1 MRSSSSS
8 LAALSFLALV
18 AGCSQTETDDGKQ
31 EIGVAKSSLARD
43 TAPTLSDA
51 ERTTFADERAAF
63 SVDLLKKVAEGRAGK
78 NVLVSPH
85 SASIALAMTY
95 AGTGAG
101 TKPEMAKALHFTLAD
116 DRLHAAFNAT
126 DLALASRQHAAK
138 YEGGGAVQISSANSL
153 WSQNGASSYEPAFLD
168 TLARDYGTGVNILDF
183 NLDGGESARKT
194 INGWVSEKTQE
205 KIPELLGEG
214 SVTGASWVLVNAIYL
229 KANWQTRFEKAST
242 ADATFTTAAGSA
254 VTVPMMHGDGNW
266 RGVHRDDYDA
276 VEIPYDGGELAFV
289 AIVPASGTFSS
300 FAQNLTGKT
309 LRELPLADSAVEL
322 SMPKFE
328 TRTSVE
334 MTKALQELGM
344 PTAGDFPGNADR
356 IEVIQEAML
365 IAQEDGTEAA
375 AATAVIGR
383 ETSAPAEPPQKLKIS
398 LDRPFIYAIVDKPT
412 GTILFLG
419 ETLDASTK

>member
-1 MRSSSSS
+1 MRSSA
-8 LAALSFLALV
+8 LAALALLAVV
-18 AGCSQTETDDGKQ
+18 AGCSQTESDGGKQ

-43 TAPTLSDA
+43 TSPSLSDA
-51 ERTTFADERAAF
+51 ERTTFADDRAVF
-63 SVDLLKKVAEGRAGK
+63 SVDLLKKVAEERAGK

-95 AGTGAG
+95 AGAG
-101 TKPEMAKALHFTLAD
+101 GDTKPAMAKALHFTLPD

-126 DLALASRQHAAK
+126 DLALASRQHEAK
-138 YEGGGAVQISSANSL
+138 YEGAGAVQISSANSL
-153 WSQNGASSYEPAFLD
+153 WSQNGAGSYEPAFLD
-168 TLARDYGTGVNILDF
+168 TLARDYGTGINLLDF
-183 NLDGGESARKT
+183 VRDGGESARKT
-194 INGWVSEKTQE
+194 INGWVSEKTQD

-214 SVTGASWVLVNAIYL
+214 SVAGASWVLVNAIYL
-229 KANWQTRFEKAST
+229 KANWQNRFDKGAT

-254 VTVPMMHGDGNW
+254 VTVPMMHGGGSW

-289 AIVPASGTFSS
+289 AIVPAAGTFST
-300 FAQNLTGKT
+300 FANALTGKMF
-309 LRELPLADSAVEL
+309 RELPLSDSLVEL

-328 TRTSVE
+328 TRTSVT
-334 MTKALQELGM
+334 MTKALKALGM
-344 PTAGDFPGNADR
+344 PTDGSFPGGADN

-365 IAQEDGTEAA
+365 IAEEDGTEAA

-383 ETSAPAEPPQKLKIS
+383 ETSAPAEPPQTLKID
-398 LDRPFIYAIVDKPT
+398 LDRPFVYAIVDKPT